1 MPEINPNRGEP
12 GGRWARMS
20 RSLAFWALIILV
32 PLIIIQLL
40 GSGRR
45 NVQELT
51 YTELLHELEQGNVLK
66 VSVIDG
72 KEIEGEL
79 RAPIGSAGQ
88 TTREFWTQLPVWHS
102 EDLLK
107 RLEDSGVTIG
117 AEAARPNWWGL
128 LAGALPWI
136 FLFGLMLFWLRQMQ
150 AGGNRAFSFGKSKAK
165 LLTGDTPK
173 VTFADVAG
181 CEEAKEEL
189 QETIEFLKDPSRFTR
204 LGGRLPKGALLV
216 GPPGTGKTL
225 LARAVA
231 GEASRPFFSM
241 SGSDF
246 VEMFVGVGASRVRDL
261 FEQGKAHAPCI
272 IFIDELD
279 AVGRHRGAGLG
290 GGHDEREQ
298 TLNQLLVEMD
308 GFESNE
314 GVILI
319 SATNRPD
326 VLDPALLRPGRFDR
340 QIVVDAPDVKGREG
354 ILRVHTRKIPLAED
368 VNLNR
373 LAKATPGMSGAD
385 LANMVNEAALL
396 AARRDKD
403 RVDMI
408 DLEESKDRVLLGAE
422 RKSMVISDEE
432 KRLSA
437 YHEAGHAVASH
448 FTDECDPLHKVTIV
462 PRGRALGLTFAM
474 PEDDRHSYSKAYL
487 HAQLVYAYGGRVAE
501 ELVFGVEKITTGAG
515 NDIERATALAR
526 RMVTEWG
533 MSDVIGPMNVGDRGE
548 EIFLGRELVER
559 RDVSERMA
567 RIVDDEVRRL
577 LDAAYNE
584 ARLVISDHLERLHG
598 LAKALLERETL
609 DADEIKAVF
618 AGKKLP
624 PLPEAEKANNGKE
637 GDQEPAAAPEQVPA
651 VRGAAGA
658 PVEQSLKPAASFE
671 GSQGEAAEPETS
683 R

>member
-1 MPEINPNRGEP
+1 M
-12 GGRWARMS
+12 
-20 RSLAFWALIILV
+20 V
-32 PLIIIQLL
+32 PLIIIQVI

-45 NVQELT
+45 NVQELS
-51 YTELLHELEQGNVLK
+51 YTEFMRELDRDNVLK
-66 VSVIDG
+66 VVVIDG
-72 KEIEGEL
+72 KELEGEL
-79 RAPIGSAGQ
+79 RAPVGASAEAG
-88 TTREFWTQLPVWHS
+88 REFWTKLPVWHS
-102 EDLLK
+102 EELLK
-107 RLEDSGVTIG
+107 RLEESGITIE
-117 AEAARPNWWGL
+117 AEEARLSWWSVL
-128 LAGALPWI
+128 VGALPCI
-136 FLFGLMLFWLRQMQ
+136 FLFALMLFWLRQMQ
-150 AGGNRAFSFGKSKAK
+150 AGGARAFSFGKSKAK
-165 LLTGDTPK
+165 LLSGDTPK

-181 CEEAKEEL
+181 CEEAKDEL
-189 QETIEFLKDPSRFTR
+189 KETIEFLKDPSRFTR

-319 SATNRPD
+319 AATNRPD

-354 ILRVHTRKIPLAED
+354 ILKVHTRKIPLAEGVD
-368 VNLNR
+368 LTK

-403 RVDMI
+403 RVDMK
-408 DLEESKDRVLLGAE
+408 DLEEAKDRVLLGAE
-422 RKSMVISDEE
+422 RRSMVISDEE
-432 KRLSA
+432 RRLSA
-437 YHEAGHAVASH
+437 YHEAGHAVAAH
-448 FTDECDPLHKVTIV
+448 YTPECDPLHKVTIV

-487 HAQLVYAYGGRVAE
+487 EAQLVYAYGGRVAE
-501 ELVFGVEKITTGAG
+501 ELVFGKEKITTGAG

-533 MSDVIGPMNVGDRGE
+533 MSAEIGPINVGDRGE
-548 EIFLGRELVER
+548 EIFLGREIVER
-559 RDVSERMA
+559 RDVSETMA
-567 RIVDDEVRRL
+567 QMVDAEVRKL
-577 LDAAYNE
+577 LDGTYQAAKQ
-584 ARLVISDHLERLHG
+584 VISKNLEKLHA

-609 DADEIKAVF
+609 DADEINAVF
-618 AGKKLP
+618 EGKELP
-624 PLPEAEKANNGKE
+624 PLPLDDKE
-637 GDQEPAAAPEQVPA
+637 QEEGPPDAQQSVADRKRAAAGRELGGSLEPATPFGGGRKTRE
-651 VRGAAGA
+651 R
-658 PVEQSLKPAASFE
+658 E
-671 GSQGEAAEPETS
+671 

>member
-1 MPEINPNRGEP
+1 
-12 GGRWARMS
+12 
-20 RSLAFWALIILV
+20 
-32 PLIIIQLL
+32 
-40 GSGRR
+40 
-45 NVQELT
+45 
-51 YTELLHELEQGNVLK
+51 
-66 VSVIDG
+66 
-72 KEIEGEL
+72 
-79 RAPIGSAGQ
+79 
-88 TTREFWTQLPVWHS
+88 
-102 EDLLK
+102 
-107 RLEDSGVTIG
+107 VTIG
-117 AEAARPNWWGL
+117 AEQARTNWWSLLGGL
-128 LAGALPWI
+128 LPWI
-136 FLFGLMLFWLRQMQ
+136 FLFGLMVFWLRQMQ
-150 AGGNRAFSFGKSKAK
+150 AGGARAFSFGKSKAK
-165 LLTGDTPK
+165 LLSGDTPK
-173 VTFADVAG
+173 VTFSDVAG

-319 SATNRPD
+319 AATNRPD

-368 VNLNR
+368 VDLVK

-403 RVDMI
+403 RVDMK

-422 RKSMVISDEE
+422 RRSMVISDEE
-432 KRLSA
+432 RRLSA
-437 YHEAGHAVASH
+437 YHEAGHAVAAH
-448 FTDECDPLHKVTIV
+448 FTPECDPLHKVTIV
-462 PRGRALGLTFAM
+462 PRGRALGLTFSM
-474 PEDDRHSYSKAYL
+474 PEDDRHSYSRAYL
-487 HAQLVYAYGGRVAE
+487 LAQLVYAYGGRVAE
-501 ELVFGVEKITTGAG
+501 ELVFGKEKITTGAG
-515 NDIERATALAR
+515 NDIERATALVR

-533 MSDVIGPMNVGDRGE
+533 MSEEIGPMNVGDRGE
-548 EIFLGRELVER
+548 EIFLGREIHER
-559 RDVSERMA
+559 RSVSERMSQ
-567 RIVDDEVRRL
+567 RVDEEMRVL
-577 LDAAYNE
+577 LDQAYE
-584 ARLVISDHLERLHG
+584 
-598 LAKALLERETL
+598 LAKKVILENLDKLHALAKSLLERETL
-609 DADEIKAVF
+609 DAEEISIVF
-618 AGKKLP
+618 EGRELP
-624 PLPEAEKANNGKE
+624 PLPEPEVGVDKPDGERAKKATR
-637 GDQEPAAAPEQVPA
+637 QAAPGIRDVADVP
-651 VRGAAGA
+651 VKG
-658 PVEQSLKPAASFE
+658 SLKPAASLE
-671 GSQGEAAEPETS
+671 SVRGTVKPETS

>member
-1 MPEINPNRGEP
+1 MPEMEPNRGEP
-12 GGRWARMS
+12 GPRWSRLS

-32 PLIIIQLL
+32 PMIIIQML

-45 NVQELT
+45 DVQKLD
-51 YTELLHELEQGNVLK
+51 YTEFVRELEQDNVLK
-66 VSVIDG
+66 VTVIDG

-79 RAPIGSAGQ
+79 RAPVVGTSPDAC
-88 TTREFWTQLPVWHS
+88 TEFWTKLPVWHS

-107 RLEDSGVTIG
+107 RLEASGVTID
-117 AEAARPNWWGL
+117 AEEARINWWNVL
-128 LAGALPWI
+128 IGALPWI
-136 FLFGLMLFWLRQMQ
+136 FLIGLMLFWLRQMQ
-150 AGGNRAFSFGKSKAK
+150 ASGARAFSFGKSKAK
-165 LLTGDTPK
+165 LLSGDTPK
-173 VTFADVAG
+173 LTFADVAG
-181 CEEAKEEL
+181 CQEAKEEL

-225 LARAVA
+225 LAKAVA

-319 SATNRPD
+319 AATNRPD

-354 ILRVHTRKIPLAED
+354 ILRVHTRKIPLADD
-368 VNLNR
+368 VDLAK
-373 LAKATPGMSGAD
+373 LAKATPGTSGAD

-403 RVDMI
+403 RVDMR
-408 DLEESKDRVLLGAE
+408 DLEEAKDRVLLGAE
-422 RKSMVISDEE
+422 RRSMVISDEE
-432 KRLSA
+432 RRLTA
-437 YHEAGHAVASH
+437 YHEAGHAVAAH
-448 FTDECDPLHKVTIV
+448 YTPDCDPLHKVTIV
-462 PRGRALGLTFAM
+462 PRGRALGLTFSM
-474 PEDDRHSYSKAYL
+474 PEDDRHNYSKQYL
-487 HAQLVYAYGGRVAE
+487 MAQLVYAYGGRVAE
-501 ELVFGVEKITTGAG
+501 ELVFGPEKITTGAG

-526 RMVTEWG
+526 RMIAEWG
-533 MSDVIGPMNVGDRGE
+533 MSETVGPMNVGDRGD
-548 EIFLGRELVER
+548 EIFLGREIVER
-559 RDVSERMA
+559 RDVSEQMA
-567 RIVDDEVRRL
+567 QLVDEEIRKL
-577 LDAAYNE
+577 LDDAYENASRVVSE
-584 ARLVISDHLERLHG
+584 NIDKLHV

-609 DADEIKAVF
+609 DSDDIMAVF
-618 AGKKLP
+618 EGRDLP
-624 PLPEAEKANNGKE
+624 PLPDE
-637 GDQEPAAAPEQVPA
+637 GRAKRDGGQDSAPRAPSSAKLEPAASLGPA
-651 VRGAAGA
+651 REEKG
-658 PVEQSLKPAASFE
+658 
-671 GSQGEAAEPETS
+671 EPETS

>member
-1 MPEINPNRGEP
+1 MAEMKPDRGET

-32 PLIIIQLL
+32 PLIIINMV
-40 GSGRR
+40 GTGRR

-51 YTELLHELEQGNVLK
+51 YTQFMHELEQDNVLE
-66 VSVIDG
+66 VTVIEG
-72 KEIEGEL
+72 KELEGEL
-79 RAPIGSAGQ
+79 RAPVGTSGQ
-88 TTREFWTQLPVWHS
+88 TTREFSTRLPVWHS
-102 EDLLK
+102 EELLK
-107 RLEDSGVTIG
+107 RLEESGVTIG
-117 AEAARPNWWGL
+117 AEQARTNWWNLLGGL
-128 LAGALPWI
+128 LPWI
-136 FLFGLMLFWLRQMQ
+136 FLFGLMVFWLRQMQ
-150 AGGNRAFSFGKSKAK
+150 AGGARAFSFGKSKAK
-165 LLTGDTPK
+165 LLSGDTPK

-319 SATNRPD
+319 AATNRPD

-354 ILRVHTRKIPLAED
+354 ILRVHTRKIPLSED
-368 VNLNR
+368 VDLAK

-403 RVDMI
+403 RVEMN

-422 RKSMVISDEE
+422 RRSMVISDEE
-432 KRLSA
+432 RRLSA
-437 YHEAGHAVASH
+437 YHEAGHAVAAH
-448 FTDECDPLHKVTIV
+448 FTPECDPLHKVTIV

-474 PEDDRHSYSKAYL
+474 PEDDRHSYSRAYL
-487 HAQLVYAYGGRVAE
+487 LAQLVYAYGGRVAE
-501 ELVFGVEKITTGAG
+501 ELVFGKEKITTGAG
-515 NDIERATALAR
+515 NDIERATALVR

-533 MSDVIGPMNVGDRGE
+533 MSEEIGPMNVGERGE
-548 EIFLGRELVER
+548 EIFLGREIMER
-559 RDVSERMA
+559 HGVSERMA
-567 RIVDDEVRRL
+567 QRVDDEMRAL
-577 LDAAYNE
+577 LDQAYDL
-584 ARLVISDHLERLHG
+584 ATKVISENLDKLHV
-598 LAKALLERETL
+598 LAKSLLERETL
-609 DADEIKAVF
+609 DAEEIKTLF
-618 AGKKLP
+618 EGRELP
-624 PLPEAEKANNGKE
+624 PLPAPDVAVGEQDEGREAKATR
-637 GDQEPAAAPEQVPA
+637 QAAPGIRDV
-651 VRGAAGA
+651 AGN
-658 PVEQSLKPAASFE
+658 LKPATSFE
-671 GSQGEAAEPETS
+671 GRREAAKPETS

>member
-1 MPEINPNRGEP
+1 
-12 GGRWARMS
+12 MS
-20 RSLAFWALIILV
+20 RSLAFWALVLLV
-32 PLIIIQLL
+32 PLIIIQVL
-40 GSGRR
+40 GSGRKDI
-45 NVQELT
+45 QELT
-51 YTELLHELEQGNVLK
+51 YTEFMQELDEGNVLK
-66 VSVIDG
+66 VTVVDG

-79 RAPIGSAGQ
+79 RAPIGQSGQ
-88 TTREFWTQLPVWHS
+88 AARDFSTRLPVWHS
-102 EDLLK
+102 EDILG
-107 RLEDSGVTIG
+107 RLEASGVTIE
-117 AEAARPNWWGL
+117 AEEARPNWWGV

-150 AGGNRAFSFGKSKAK
+150 SGGARAFSFGKSKAK
-165 LLTGDTPK
+165 LLSGDTPK
-173 VTFADVAG
+173 LTFADVAG
-181 CEEAKEEL
+181 CEEAKEDL
-189 QETIEFLKDPSRFTR
+189 KETIEFLKDPSRFTR

-216 GPPGTGKTL
+216 GAPGTGKTL
-225 LARAVA
+225 LAKAVA

-261 FEQGKAHAPCI
+261 FEQGKQHAPCI

-319 SATNRPD
+319 AATNRPD

-354 ILRVHTRKIPLAED
+354 ILAVHTRKIPLADD
-368 VNLNR
+368 VDLQK
-373 LAKATPGMSGAD
+373 LARATPGMSGAD

-396 AARRDKD
+396 AARRDRD
-403 RVDMI
+403 RVFMV

-448 FTDECDPLHKVTIV
+448 YTPDCDPLHKVTIV
-462 PRGRALGLTFAM
+462 PRGRALGLTFSM
-474 PEDDRHSYSKAYL
+474 PEDDRHSYSKSYL
-487 HAQLVYAYGGRVAE
+487 LAQLVYAYGGRVAE
-501 ELVFGVEKITTGAG
+501 EQIFGAEKITTGAG

-533 MSDVIGPMNVGDRGE
+533 MSDVVGPMNVGDRGE
-548 EIFLGRELVER
+548 EIFLGREIMER
-559 RDVSERMA
+559 RDVSEQM
-567 RIVDDEVRRL
+567 
-577 LDAAYNE
+577 
-584 ARLVISDHLERLHG
+584 ARLVDEEVRKLLDDAFQAAAAVIRQHEDKLHV
-598 LAKALLERETL
+598 LANALLERETL
-609 DADEIKAVF
+609 DSDEIGLVF
-618 AGKKLP
+618 AGKELP
-624 PLPEAEKANNGKE
+624 PLPEAEPVDA
-637 GDQEPAAAPEQVPA
+637 EPPDAKKPEVKPA
-651 VRGAAGA
+651 VRDTAGA
-658 PVEQSLKPAASFE
+658 RIENLKPATSFE
-671 GSQGEAAEPETS
+671 STKGEVGKS
-683 R
+683 

>member
-1 MPEINPNRGEP
+1 MTDQTPNRGEP
-12 GGRWARMS
+12 QGRWQRMS
-20 RSLAFWALIILV
+20 RSLAFWALVLLV
-32 PLIIIQLL
+32 PLIIIQVL
-40 GSGRR
+40 GSGRKDMQQLSYTEFM
-45 NVQELT
+45 QELD
-51 YTELLHELEQGNVLK
+51 EGNVLK
-66 VSVIDG
+66 VTVIDG

-79 RAPIGSAGQ
+79 RAPIGQSGQ
-88 TTREFWTQLPVWHS
+88 AARDFTTRLPVWHS
-102 EDLLK
+102 EDILN
-107 RLEDSGVTIG
+107 RLESSGVTIE
-117 AEAARPNWWGL
+117 AEEARPNWWGV
-128 LAGALPWI
+128 LAGFLPWI

-150 AGGNRAFSFGKSKAK
+150 SGGARAFSFGKSKAK
-165 LLTGDTPK
+165 LLSGDTPK
-173 VTFADVAG
+173 LTFADVAG
-181 CEEAKEEL
+181 CEEAKEDL
-189 QETIEFLKDPSRFTR
+189 KETIEFLKDPSRFTR

-216 GPPGTGKTL
+216 GAPGTGKTL
-225 LARAVA
+225 LAKAVA

-261 FEQGKAHAPCI
+261 FEQGKQHAPCI

-319 SATNRPD
+319 AATNRPD

-354 ILRVHTRKIPLAED
+354 ILAVHTRKIPLADD
-368 VNLNR
+368 VDLQK
-373 LAKATPGMSGAD
+373 LARATPGMSGAD

-403 RVDMI
+403 RVEMI
-408 DLEESKDRVLLGAE
+408 DLEESKDRVLLGVE

-448 FTDECDPLHKVTIV
+448 FTPDCDPLHKVTIV
-462 PRGRALGLTFAM
+462 PRGRALGLTFSM
-474 PEDDRHSYSKAYL
+474 PEDDRHSYSKSYL
-487 HAQLVYAYGGRVAE
+487 LAQLVYAYGGRVAE
-501 ELVFGVEKITTGAG
+501 EQIFGPEMITTGAG

-533 MSDVIGPMNVGDRGE
+533 MSEVVGPMNVGDRGE
-548 EIFLGRELVER
+548 EIFLGRDIMER
-559 RDVSERMA
+559 RDISEQMSCL
-567 RIVDDEVRRL
+567 VDEEVRKL
-577 LDAAYNE
+577 LDDAFQE
-584 ARLVISDHLERLHG
+584 ASSVIAEHQEQLHA
-598 LAKALLERETL
+598 LANALLERETL
-609 DADEIKAVF
+609 DSEDIGLVF

-624 PLPEAEKANNGKE
+624 PLPEAEPVQAGPPDVKTAEVK
-637 GDQEPAAAPEQVPA
+637 PA
-651 VRGAAGA
+651 VRDTAGA
-658 PVEQSLKPAASFE
+658 RIENLKPATSFE
-671 GSQGEAAEPETS
+671 GTKGDVGKS
-683 R
+683 